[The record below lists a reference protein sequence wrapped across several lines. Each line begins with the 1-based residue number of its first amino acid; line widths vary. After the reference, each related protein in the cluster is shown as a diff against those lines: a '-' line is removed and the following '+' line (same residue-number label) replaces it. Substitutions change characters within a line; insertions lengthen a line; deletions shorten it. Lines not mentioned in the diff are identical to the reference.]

1 MAFITVEATVE
12 RVVWDGKGI
21 GLVEEYTTKEGE
33 TRTQR
38 YTAWFTEAPGLEI
51 GAFGIFS
58 GNYSAKVEEYE
69 SKVDGSMK
77 QVVAVSINNAKFKAG
92 VGQSMPQA
100 PVEKAAAQ
108 GWASP
113 AVDAGAPF

>member
-12 RVVWDGKGI
+12 SVFWDGKGI
-21 GLVEEYTTKEGE
+21 GLVEQYTTKDGE
-33 TRTQR
+33 SVEKR
-38 YTAWFTEAPGLEI
+38 YTAWFTEAPGLEV
-51 GAFGIFS
+51 GAFGVFS
-58 GNYSAKVEEYE
+58 GTHSAKVEEYE
-69 SKVDGSMK
+69 SKIDGELK
-77 QVVAVSINNAKFKAG
+77 RKAAVSINGAKFKQG

-100 PVEKAAAQ
+100 PVEKALAQ